1 MDKLLPE
8 FRRDKRYILLIVDCG
23 FAITEG
29 FENKINMGVREQATI
44 SIAAGMAMGG
54 LKPVVYS
61 IAAFLIFR
69 ALEQIRLDLVKQNI
83 PVKLIG
89 YGAGNE
95 TFAHLGY
102 SHTTGSEDAEIAQAI
117 GLPVFSAPE
126 FSSWLHHPGPAYLR
140 LT

>member
-1 MDKLLPE
+1 M
-8 FRRDKRYILLIVDCG
+8 
-23 FAITEG
+23 
-29 FENKINMGVREQATI
+29 NMGVREQATI

-69 ALEQIRLDLVKQNI
+69 ALEQIRIDLVKQNL

-95 TFAHLGY
+95 RFKSLGY
-102 SHTTGSEDAEIAQAI
+102 SHTTGFSDVDVCKAVD
-117 GLPVFSAPE
+117 LPVFTAGA
-126 FSSWLHHPGPAYLR
+126 FSRWLKHRGPAYLR
-140 LT
+140 IT